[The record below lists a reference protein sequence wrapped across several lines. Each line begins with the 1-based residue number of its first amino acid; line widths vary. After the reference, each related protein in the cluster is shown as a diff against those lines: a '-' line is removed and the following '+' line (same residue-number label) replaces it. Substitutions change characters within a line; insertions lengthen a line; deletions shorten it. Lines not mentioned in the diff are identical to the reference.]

1 MAQRPG
7 SGGDAEGQGA
17 DIFISYQR
25 DNAAHAK
32 RLAAA
37 LRRDN
42 RNVWLDQKLSSDK
55 RWRAEIEGKLK
66 RARCIVAIWS
76 KKAATS
82 GWVNYEAFRAQQ
94 EDKLVAV
101 TFDPIKADE
110 LPEWLADQQIT
121 SLRDWK
127 SPDQIHNGWLN
138 VARTVSAKCNQL
150 PDYKF
155 KGWLGGGPVH
165 ERVTHLAFHPT
176 EDGRLLSSGSEGR
189 ASLWLTSKANTGGR
203 GSFDAEGA
211 AARALQQEH
220 DAEGSYTAPA
230 SGNEYYKTSIW
241 RAQYSKDG
249 DRIVLACRDGV
260 ARVFDRTMQ
269 QLICELRHNAS
280 CGIAEMAFA
289 NKVGGQHR
297 DGVWDACFLPDGD
310 IVTVGG
316 SRVATWTPE
325 GNPRHPRPLQL
336 REGAHAMATRAMHC
350 DVVDGVIVGDKLGK
364 VRIIDAKTN
373 EDAFQ
378 IDDRFDT
385 FVQFALGPKFVEG
398 QIRQGLLAV
407 VSESPLDSE
416 IKFHDWGPGTGA
428 FSKPRPHTILDDAP
442 PVRSVAL
449 HPRAPVIAVASSAV
463 QPRLHDHSAH
473 EAIPLPRD
481 GWHDRGITSVAFSA
495 TGRFLAAGSEDG
507 RISVWEDR
515 SQPF

>member
-1 MAQRPG
+1 MVHRPG
-7 SGGDAEGQGA
+7 FGDDAEGRGA

-25 DNAAHAK
+25 DNAGHAK

-101 TFDPIKADE
+101 TFDPIRPDE

-165 ERVTHLAFHPT
+165 ERVTHLIFHPT

-189 ASLWLTSKANTGGR
+189 SLLWLTSKASPSGR
-203 GSFDAEGA
+203 GAYDADGDALRAGSEEHGADASFA
-211 AARALQQEH
+211 
-220 DAEGSYTAPA
+220 TPA
-230 SGNEYYKTSIW
+230 SGNEYQKNAVW
-241 RAQYSKDG
+241 RAQYSPDG
-249 DRIVLACRDGV
+249 EKVVLSCRDGI
-260 ARVFDRTMQ
+260 ARVYDRSLRT
-269 QLICELRHNAS
+269 LLCELKHNEI

-289 NKVGGQHR
+289 KRVGGQHK

-316 SRVATWTPE
+316 SRVAVWTPS
-325 GNPRHPRPLQL
+325 GAPRHLRPLQL
-336 REGAHAMATRAMHC
+336 REGAHAMATRVLYC
-350 DVVDGVIVGDKLGK
+350 DVLEGVIVGDKLGK
-364 VRIIDAKTN
+364 VRVIDPKTN

-385 FVQFALGPKFVEG
+385 FVQFALGPKVVDG
-398 QIRQGLLAV
+398 QVKQGLLAI

-416 IKFHDWGPGTGA
+416 VRFHDWGPGSGA
-428 FSKPRPHTILDDAP
+428 FTKPRPNTILDDAP
-442 PVRSVAL
+442 PVRALAL
-449 HPRAPVIAVASSAV
+449 HPRAPVIAVGSSAV
-463 QPRLHDHSAH
+463 QPRFHDYSAH
-473 EAIPLPRD
+473 EPIPLPRD
-481 GWHDRGITSVAFSA
+481 GWHDRGITAVSFSPK
-495 TGRFLAAGSEDG
+495 GRFLAAGSEDG
-507 RISVWEDR
+507 RISIWEDK